1 MFLANTSNTL
11 LMYLFIGMVYSKR
24 RSLSIDFFKVSS
36 DFMGAMFLS
45 IFRRIDWEKNKYI
58 LNNLK
63 KDTIEFSRLE
73 NTFPH
78 LIVFTKAFMFSDV
91 FVSKQIFTKNIIK
104 KREWSKL
111 WPLVQSIRIP
121 ELLKYYKN
129 YGLPLFKYYICKNYS
144 LSLFLPNFLRI
155 LIYKKNFPI
164 SYLCLIEH
172 FFYNLIYPN
181 FYLSP
186 FNYIFNKF
194 KENYKW

>member
-1 MFLANTSNTL
+1 
-11 LMYLFIGMVYSKR
+11 
-24 RSLSIDFFKVSS
+24 
-36 DFMGAMFLS
+36 MFLS

-129 YGLPLFKYYICKNYS
+129 YGLPLF
-144 LSLFLPNFLRI
+144 
-155 LIYKKNFPI
+155 I
-164 SYLCLIEH
+164 ST
-172 FFYNLIYPN
+172 
-181 FYLSP
+181 
-186 FNYIFNKF
+186 
-194 KENYKW
+194 